1 MIVTKH
7 KHLLKAQADFGHL
20 VALCGK
26 TVSSRAIT
34 EFAEWATCSNC
45 LRQSANKPES
55 NVRLV
60 RGCV

>member
-20 VALCGK
+20 VAKCGK

-34 EFAEWATCSNC
+34 EYEEWATCSNC
-45 LRQSANKPES
+45 LRQAAKSES
-55 NVRLV
+55 SVRV
-60 RGCV
+60 IRGEV

>member
-7 KHLLKAQADFGHL
+7 KHLLKAKADYGHL

-26 TVSSRAIT
+26 TVSTRAIT
-34 EFAEWATCSNC
+34 DHAEWATCSNC
-45 LRQSANKPES
+45 LRQTNKSES
-55 NVRLV
+55 HVRVV